1 MKTVIAVAA
10 LILSAGVM
18 VPAQALERPNIL
30 FIISD
35 DLNSDLG
42 CYGHPLV
49 QSPNIDRLAE
59 RGVRFDRAYCQAPVC
74 NPTRAS
80 IFSGLLPQTVGVL
93 DNYTPWPA
101 RPTSSQYMPDYF
113 RSQGYFTGTIGKVL
127 DHGRVPRQPFW
138 DLEVPEWGKFPEDD
152 QIGEKGPIPT
162 RFTYWAS
169 LTVADDVTGDG
180 DVARKAVQTLEERA
194 ERPQP
199 FFLAVG
205 FRRPTHLTRRPVVT
219 SISTPRNDCS
229 SRKFRRGT

>member
-1 MKTVIAVAA
+1 M
-10 LILSAGVM
+10 
-18 VPAQALERPNIL
+18 PASELGHFSSRFSTPNYGSCIIRANIL

-59 RGVRFDRAYCQAPVC
+59 RGVRFDHAYCQAPVC